1 MAHLA
6 GGAGYS
12 MGDCLLTVLGGG
24 FSDKGN
30 GFDRVAAQLNIQSGY
45 VDDNLA
51 ETKTG
56 IFILDCLH
64 D

>member
-12 MGDCLLTVLGGG
+12 MGDRLLTFLLGGLSG
-24 FSDKGN
+24 EGYRFS
-30 GFDRVAAQLNIQSGY
+30 RVTAHFNIQSGY
-45 VDDNLA
+45 VGDNLA
-51 ETKTG
+51 EAKIG
-56 IFILDCLH
+56 IFPSDYLH

>member
-12 MGDCLLTVLGGG
+12 MGVCLLIFLLGGLSG
-24 FSDKGN
+24 KGCCF
-30 GFDRVAAQLNIQSGY
+30 GRVAAQFNIQSGY
-45 VDDNLA
+45 VGDNLA
-51 ETKTG
+51 EAKEG
-56 IFILDCLH
+56 IFIFDYLH

>member
-12 MGDCLLTVLGGG
+12 MGVCLLTFLLGGL
-24 FSDKGN
+24 SDKGYR
-30 GFDRVAAQLNIQSGY
+30 FSQVTAQFNIQSGY
-45 VDDNLA
+45 VDDYLA
-51 ETKTG
+51 EAKKG
-56 IFILDCLH
+56 IFTSDYLH

>member
-12 MGDCLLTVLGGG
+12 MGVCLLTVLLGGL
-24 FSDKGN
+24 SDKGN
-30 GFDRVAAQLNIQSGY
+30 RLGRVTAQFNIQSGY
-45 VDDNLA
+45 VGDNLA
-51 ETKTG
+51 QAKIDISTVNY
-56 IFILDCLH
+56 LH

>member
-12 MGDCLLTVLGGG
+12 MGVCLLTVLLGGLSG
-24 FSDKGN
+24 KGRRF
-30 GFDRVAAQLNIQSGY
+30 GRVAPQFNIQSGY
-45 VDDNLA
+45 VGDNLA
-51 ETKTG
+51 EAKED
-56 IFILDCLH
+56 IFIFDYLH